1 MTTYRMNLNLSDRE
15 ASVVQHALL
24 MFIHDSKIN
33 GNNNEIEYAKNI
45 LNKLYSDLEQTSGNS
60 FDEIRFQ
67 DWLKNKEGFKEIFSE
82 SKINEIEEVKEL
94 NNNYKMENGF
104 IVEVSNSSNV
114 IQEVKLF
121 SGNLSNG
128 ILVNTIVNH
137 FDFEGL
143 KMKAQANPLIGNT
156 LTTDSEDPIQIE
168 IMQNKVSENILLK
181 DRYEGSDIVIDG
193 QDNYIKILCP
203 PNAKFYI
210 RLNTLPTEII
220 NNTK

>member
-1 MTTYRMNLNLSDRE
+1 MATYRMNLSLSDKE
-15 ASVVQHALL
+15 ASVVQYALL

-60 FDEIRFQ
+60 FDEIRFH
-67 DWLKNKEGFKEIFSE
+67 DWLKNKKGFKEMFSE
-82 SKINEIEEVKEL
+82 RKIDSTEEIKKL
-94 NNNYKMENGF
+94 NNYKMGNGF

-128 ILVNTIVNH
+128 ISINTIVNH

-143 KMKAQANPLIGNT
+143 KMEAQANPLIGNT
-156 LTTDSEDPIQIE
+156 LTTDLENPIQIE
-168 IMQNKVSENILLK
+168 IIQNKVSENIILK
-181 DRYEGSDIVIDG
+181 ERYEGSNIIIDG
-193 QDNYIKILCP
+193 KDNYIKINCP
-203 PNAKFYI
+203 PNTKFYI
-210 RLNTLPTEII
+210 RLNTLSMES
-220 NNTK
+220 NT